1 MPNDLETSLGSLMD
15 QLLQQYQSLDATID
29 TLGQSESPSMDDVTS
44 KIAEIKQIEQ
54 SLAPI
59 REQYRS
65 EFETLSDDLRRVT
78 DQTIELVTG
87 LMPKLAQL
95 EKATV
100 ESANRLFPKI
110 QESVRAV
117 QMQSAYGA
125 GGRS

>member
-1 MPNDLETSLGSLMD
+1 MD